1 VTEVWQRKL
10 LTDCV
15 NTNQPLHGHRV
26 SKSQTLKKWGAFA
39 MLDALLLAQHC
50 ASQVHPNTVI
60 RVIRAES
67 QFNPYAI
74 GVVGGRLERQPRN
87 LSEAVATAKELEK
100 QGYNF
105 SVGLMQVNK
114 KNFQR
119 YGLTIDTAF
128 QSCENIKAGAAIL
141 QDCFERASIQPS
153 RTGQPQA
160 ALRDA
165 FSCYYSGNFKTGY
178 DSGYVLKVV
187 TGTGTVRINT
197 HSKTNRYAVSREAG
211 RKGVPDD
218 LSAMLF

>member
-1 VTEVWQRKL
+1 MRT
-10 LTDCV
+10 
-15 NTNQPLHGHRV
+15 
-26 SKSQTLKKWGAFA
+26 
-39 MLDALLLAQHC
+39 
-50 ASQVHPNTVI
+50 
-60 RVIRAES
+60 ES

-87 LSEAVATAKELEK
+87 LSEAVATAKVLEK

-114 KNFQR
+114 KNFKR

-153 RTGQPQA
+153 RMGQPQA

-178 DSGYVLKVV
+178 DAGYVLKVV

-197 HSKTNRYAVSREAG
+197 HSKSKRYAVSPEHGNSR
-211 RKGVPDD
+211 DD
-218 LSAMLF
+218 NELSAMLF